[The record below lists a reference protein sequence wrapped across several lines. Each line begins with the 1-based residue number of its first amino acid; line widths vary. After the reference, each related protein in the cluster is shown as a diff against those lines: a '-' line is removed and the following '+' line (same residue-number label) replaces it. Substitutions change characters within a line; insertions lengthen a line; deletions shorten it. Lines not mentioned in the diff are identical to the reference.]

1 MRAFLKYFEMEPVE
15 IVAGGVGSP
24 TYRHVRW
31 EEHGTRDRDKALA
44 FLIKST
50 EVDPE
55 NRDAH
60 YDLGLIHYECE
71 NPRGFVLAS
80 KLCLDQYP
88 EDKDA

>member
-44 FLIKST
+44 FLIKT
-50 EVDPE
+50 
-55 NRDAH
+55 
-60 YDLGLIHYECE
+60 
-71 NPRGFVLAS
+71 PRSILKIETRITTWG
-80 KLCLDQYP
+80 
-88 EDKDA
+88 